1 MDEIKIE
8 RSIGLI
14 VFGLIFFAFG
24 FGFFTF
30 SAIPNIYDG
39 WKMQS
44 WSATQATLTAGDLKI
59 SYSDNTRTY
68 EAVGNYNY
76 SVNGQVYNNDRI
88 SLSDGSDNIGNF
100 QEHLGSI
107 LVRRYKSNT
116 PITIW
121 YNPNNPAESIV
132 NRDIRWA
139 SVGFKFIFLLIFG
152 GIGLAILVFA
162 IKGKKVNTS
171 AEAKLSPWLA
181 RPEWK
186 NGSIKSDAKLGMYGV
201 WGIAIFWNLISY
213 TAAIPATM
221 EAFEKQ
227 NYVALVAWLF
237 PLVGLGLLYWAIKKT
252 KEWKRFGITLLTM
265 DPYPGSISG
274 HVGGHVQV
282 NMPYDPKLNYKVT
295 LNCLHSYVSGSGKNR
310 TRKESVKWQDE
321 GYAKVKP
328 AAQNVFLDFCFDV
341 PDNLPISEEVSD
353 SYHLWRLN
361 LESEMEGI
369 DLNRSFEIPVYNT
382 QQHQSQI
389 YSNFDSAEYQPAGV
403 DKLTIQSLIPFK
415 TPSSMTDIYY
425 PMFRNPAMSL
435 GLTLFGA
442 IFFGVGLFLWQQAA
456 KDDWTFS
463 FILYFMSSVFS
474 FIGGAI
480 LIGGIYS
487 AFNSLHV
494 KLDGFNLH
502 YKRKFLMFTLK
513 NISIPYSSISD
524 INAKISST
532 SHVGKNHKVG
542 YKVYANVNKD
552 KLTLAEDIDSASKK
566 DFVVDYF
573 KKKILK
579 SIKGDGVI

>member
-1 MDEIKIE
+1 MDEIKTE

-14 VFGLIFFAFG
+14 IFGLVFFAFG

-44 WSATQATLTAGDLKI
+44 WLTTQATLTAGEMKSTYYDRKW
-59 SYSDNTRTY
+59 TY
-68 EAVGNYNY
+68 EAVGQYNY
-76 SVNGQVYNNDRI
+76 SANGQVYNNDRI
-88 SLSDGSDNIGNF
+88 SLSDGSDNVGDF
-100 QEHLGSI
+100 QQRLGRKLARHFDSD
-107 LVRRYKSNT
+107 K

-121 YNPNNPAESIV
+121 YNPNNPADSIV

-186 NGSIKSDAKLGMYGV
+186 NGSIKSDAKSGMYGV
-201 WGIAIFWNLISY
+201 WFITSFWNLMSY
-213 TAAIPATM
+213 TAAIPATIDV
-221 EAFEKQ
+221 FQKQ
-227 NYVALVAWLF
+227 NYMALVSWLF
-237 PLVGLGLLYWAIKKT
+237 PLFGLGLLYWAIKKT
-252 KEWKRFGITLLTM
+252 KEWKRFGTTLLTM
-265 DPYPGSISG
+265 DPYPGSING
-274 HVGGHVQV
+274 HVGGHIQL
-282 NMPYDPKLNYKVT
+282 NMPYDPKLKYKVT
-295 LNCLHSYVSGSGKNR
+295 LNCVYSYSSGSGKNR
-310 TRKESVKWQDE
+310 SRHQTVKWQDQ

-328 AAQNVFLDFCFDV
+328 AGQNIFLQFCFDV

-353 SYHLWRLN
+353 SYHLWRLD
-361 LESEMEGI
+361 LESEMDGT

-382 QQHQSQI
+382 QQHQTQI
-389 YSNFDSAEYQPAGV
+389 YSEFNSAEYQPIGV
-403 DKLTIQSLIPFK
+403 DKLTIQSLIPLK
-415 TPSSMTDIYY
+415 SNSSTPDIYY
-425 PMFRNPAMSL
+425 PMFRKPAMSL
-435 GLTLFGA
+435 SLTLIGG
-442 IFFGVGLFLWQQAA
+442 IFLGVGLFLWQQAA

-463 FILYFMSSVFS
+463 FVLFFMSSVFS
-474 FIGGAI
+474 FFGGAI

-487 AFNSLHV
+487 AFNSLHI

-513 NISIPYSSISD
+513 NISIPYSEIND
-524 INAKISST
+524 VNAKISST
-532 SHVGKNHKVG
+532 SNTGRKHKVN
-542 YKVYANVNKD
+542 YKVYANVNRD
-552 KLTLAEDIDSASKK
+552 KFTLAEQIDSASKK

-573 KKKILK
+573 KQRILN
-579 SIKGDGVI
+579 